1 MPRLTLETPFDLVH
15 VGKCGG
21 STIVEEL
28 RARGFR
34 FEHIH
39 MRRPV
44 VEAARRYVVL
54 VRDPV
59 ARFVSAFNWRRHLLG
74 NDLLPAARKQ
84 DPVARLRHSAE
95 REFLRHFEDVNAFAE
110 KLVQPEMYDV
120 SAMSTLMALIGHVPQ
135 GFEWYLGDLAG
146 RIQPSQLLGVICTE
160 RLADDCEAV
169 FGFRPTAERNRLS
182 GSQPAALSPAGRAN
196 LAREFEPEY
205 RTLRRLADLARR
217 AGVPM
222 SVRYDP
228 ARGDVPV

>member
-1 MPRLTLETPFDLVH
+1 MPRLTPETPFDLVH

-34 FEHIH
+34 FEHVH

-44 VEAARRYVVL
+44 VEASRRYVVL

-74 NDLLPAARKQ
+74 NDLLPAARNE
-84 DPVARLRHSAE
+84 DPIARLRHSAE
-95 REFLRHFEDVNAFAE
+95 REFLSHFEDVNAFAE
-110 KLVQPEMYDV
+110 RLVRSKACDV
-120 SAMSTLMALIGHVPQ
+120 SPLSALMTLIGHVPQ
-135 GFEWYLGDLAG
+135 GFEWYLGDLLG
-146 RIQPSQLLGVICTE
+146 RIQPNALAGVICTE

-169 FGFRPTAERNRLS
+169 FGFRPTVERNRLA
-182 GSQPAALSPAGRAN
+182 GSPGTNLSPAGRVN

-205 RTLRRLADLARR
+205 RTLGRLADLARR

-228 ARGDVPV
+228 ARGGVPA

>member
-1 MPRLTLETPFDLVH
+1 MPRLAPETPFDLVH

-34 FEHIH
+34 FEHVH

-59 ARFVSAFNWRRHLLG
+59 ARFVSAFNWRKHLLD

-84 DPVARLRHSAE
+84 DPIAQLRHRSE
-95 REFLRHFEDVNAFAE
+95 REFLAQFESVNAFAE
-110 KLVQPEMYDV
+110 RLVQPELYDV
-120 SAMSTLMALIGHVPQ
+120 SPMSTLMSLIGHAPQ
-135 GFEWYLGDLAG
+135 GFEWYLGDLVG
-146 RIQPSQLLGVICTE
+146 RIQPSQLFGVICTE
-160 RLADDCEAV
+160 RLADDCEVV

-182 GSQPAALSPAGRAN
+182 GSQGAVLSPEGRSN
-196 LAREFEPEY
+196 LARQFEPEY
-205 RTLRRLADLARR
+205 RTLSRLADLARG
-217 AGVPM
+217 AGVAM
-222 SVRYDP
+222 SMRYDP
-228 ARGDVPV
+228 ARGAMPA